1 MGELQGRIFGGYQLQ
16 EEIGSGGVA
25 EVYRARQADGGR
37 EVVVKVIFKEFARQP
52 GFAHNIAY
60 VTEASSR
67 LSNHPHILPLVAHG
81 EEGEYIY
88 LVTPYV
94 KDGTLA
100 SWIAKGGRLGAADAG
115 PFFQQLCGAL
125 SYAHSL
131 GVVHGNIKPS
141 NIFLHEGRHV
151 LLGDFGLLWDVR
163 ALDPSWSGNGVEA
176 FEYLAPEVFGGQI
189 TQASDMYSLG
199 ATLFHALTGHTPF
212 HLNKLSELIAAAQQ
226 QRPPSLGHEQPP
238 LAPGMIAL
246 DPVVAQAMA
255 KRPEERYASAMLLSQ
270 SIDGGLRQVVAQS
283 VGMPQPMGQW
293 QAMPSTPVSAGVFNP
308 SAASSSPAIAPVFG
322 APPAQPG
329 ALAGLLGNDV
339 ESGMEAGGAAL
350 AGGMAIA
357 PAASNL
363 LDPPTMRVPAPP
375 AIDPPTMRM
384 PASGL
389 GGLGIDLGES
399 GVFPFDGAGQPITAP
414 RIAAGGAS
422 SGALSGGF
430 DALQG
435 FESSGLAPF
444 DPPDALLDASIKRIS
459 ERLPAVQPGG
469 DVGGQSGV
477 FSPTQLGLP
486 RLTEPS
492 LGNVP
497 SNWAELITDESARKR
512 HDPFAQSLDRMA
524 PLDSLQAPSVG
535 SASRASRNDDAGA
548 LDHANSWPSL
558 EEPIKWDA
566 STPVELTGDVPV
578 LPPPR
583 RTRPVD
589 EEASERNAR
598 PARRQSTPEDEFN
611 DTLHDQKVWTNSHA
625 IAIAAKR
632 LSATPF
638 VVLLLALVLLFELT
652 GFAVTRPDL
661 CVTHACAVV
670 AAQVEK
676 YAPGLRI
683 PGAPAPITFAPS
695 ALKLSAMTNGSG
707 STTLTLTNDGS
718 SAVTWTATTTLGW
731 LTVSPTTGSLAKGA
745 KVSLTL
751 TAHPDGVAPGSYA
764 AGLVVDAATGQSA
777 APVAL
782 TVLAGPVLSA
792 TTTKLT
798 FAHCGD
804 TQQLPIANTGGS
816 KLTFTATPSQ
826 EAALSVSPNSGTL
839 NPGDKT
845 NLAVTLSCG
854 ATQGQSYAVILVSDG
869 GSAQTQVT
877 YGS

>member
-1 MGELQGRIFGGYQLQ
+1 MGELQGRTFGGYQLQ

-52 GFAHNIAY
+52 GFARNIAY

-81 EEGEYIY
+81 EEGDYVY

-141 NIFLHEGRHV
+141 NIYLHEGRHV

-226 QRPPSLGHEQPP
+226 QRPPSLGLEQPP
-238 LAPGMIAL
+238 LAPGMTAL

-270 SIDGGLRQVVAQS
+270 SIDGALRQVIVQS
-283 VGMPQPMGQW
+283 AGMPQPMGQW
-293 QAMPSTPVSAGVFNP
+293 QAMASTPVSAGVFNP
-308 SAASSSPAIAPVFG
+308 SAASSSPSIAPVFG

-329 ALAGLLGNDV
+329 ALAGLLGGDV
-339 ESGMEAGGAAL
+339 DSGMEVGGAAL
-350 AGGMAIA
+350 AGGMALS

-363 LDPPTMRVPAPP
+363 LEPPTMRVPAPP
-375 AIDPPTMRM
+375 AIDPPTMRV
-384 PASGL
+384 PAPGL
-389 GGLGIDLGES
+389 GGLGMDIGAS
-399 GVFPFDGAGQPITAP
+399 GLSPFDGSGQPITAP
-414 RIAAGGAS
+414 RIPAG
-422 SGALSGGF
+422 GALSGSLS
-430 DALQG
+430 DSQG
-435 FESSGLAPF
+435 FGGSGLMPF

-459 ERLPAVQPGG
+459 ERLPAVHPDSSPGA
-469 DVGGQSGV
+469 QSGV

-497 SNWAELITDESARKR
+497 ANWAELLTDENARKR
-512 HDPFAQSLDRMA
+512 HDPFAKSPDRMA
-524 PLDSLQAPSVG
+524 PVDSTQLPSVG
-535 SASRASRNDDAGA
+535 AAPHAGA
-548 LDHANSWPSL
+548 LGHADNWPSL

-566 STPVELTGDVPV
+566 STPIELTGETPL
-578 LPPPR
+578 LPPR
-583 RTRPVD
+583 HTRPVD
-589 EEASERNAR
+589 EEASERGAR
-598 PARRQSTPEDEFN
+598 SSRRQLAPEDEFN

-638 VVLLLALVLLFELT
+638 VVLLLALVILFELT
-652 GFAVTRPDL
+652 GFAVSRPDL

-683 PGAPAPITFAPS
+683 PGAPAPITFAPT
-695 ALKLSAMTNGSG
+695 ALKVSAMTNGSG
-707 STTLTLTNDGS
+707 STTLTLTNSGS
-718 SAVTWTATTTLGW
+718 RAVTWTATTTLGW
-731 LTVSPTTGSLAKGA
+731 LTVSPATGSLAKGA
-745 KVSLTL
+745 TVSLTL
-751 TAHPDGVAPGSYA
+751 TAHPNGVTPGDYA

-782 TVLAGPVLSA
+782 TVLAGPVLSV
-792 TTTKLT
+792 TTTKLA

-804 TQQLPIANTGGS
+804 TQQLSIANTGGS
-816 KLTFTATPSQ
+816 KLTFTASPSQ
-826 EAALSVSPNSGTL
+826 EAALSISPNSGTL

-854 ATQGQSYAVILVSDG
+854 ATQGQTYAVILVSDG